1 MIEAPLACTAILEA
15 SRRRPNDM
23 LVLAARGMN
32 AIAEALLGSTAAEVI
47 RGVESPCL
55 VVKRKGAGIGI
66 LREMLKLLRA
76 EKEQ

>member
-1 MIEAPLACTAILEA
+1 MIRVALLLA
-15 SRRRPNDM
+15 
-23 LVLAARGMN
+23 LVGLAAVAGLDFALRGKN

-66 LREMLKLLRA
+66 LREMLDLLRT
-76 EKEQ
+76 